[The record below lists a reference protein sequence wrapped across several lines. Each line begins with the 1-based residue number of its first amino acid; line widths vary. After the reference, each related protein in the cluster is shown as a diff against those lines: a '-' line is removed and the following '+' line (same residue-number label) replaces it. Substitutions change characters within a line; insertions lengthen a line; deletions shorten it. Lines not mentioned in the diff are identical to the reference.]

1 MSQKLTHSHRGILT
15 DFEKEP
21 LERVPIP
28 VRDDD
33 LSIRDDT
40 AISGAETWEYGAPET
55 VQSPET
61 FQSPETLQS
70 PETVELG
77 GVSEPSQFA
86 ERAVLPH
93 ECGACMGPVPHV
105 EGRSPHHRARVCVPA
120 PAAPPVVGVPAP
132 VAPRPTTT
140 IVGMPPVVAPRPTTT
155 TVLGVVPAAPRP
167 TTTIVMGA
175 PAPVI
180 APRPMTTIVG
190 VPPAVAPAMPTTTV
204 VVPAPAPRPITVPVP
219 VPAPVPAPAPVPMP
233 VPVPVP
239 VPRHGDDDDATK
251 AVPKVVERMPLLKLT
266 EEADAE

>member
-1 MSQKLTHSHRGILT
+1 MSQKLTQFPREISPA
-15 DFEKEP
+15 FEKEP

-28 VRDDD
+28 VREDD

-40 AISGAETWEYGAPET
+40 VVNGVESWGYGAPDT
-55 VQSPET
+55 VQYPET
-61 FQSPETLQS
+61 FQS

-77 GVSEPSQFA
+77 GLSEPQQVY
-86 ERAVLPH
+86 ERAVLPP
-93 ECGACMGPVPHV
+93 ACESCVGPVPHV
-105 EGRSPHHRARVCVPA
+105 EARSPHHRARVCVPA
-120 PAAPPVVGVPAP
+120 PAAPLPATTVVGLPAPVVPRPTTTIVGVPAP

-140 IVGMPPVVAPRPTTT
+140 I
-155 TVLGVVPAAPRP
+155 
-167 TTTIVMGA
+167 IMGA

-219 VPAPVPAPAPVPMP
+219 APVPAPAPVPMP
-233 VPVPVP
+233 VPVPVA
-239 VPRHGDDDDATK
+239 VPRRGDDDDDATK